1 MLDNY
6 VWSQITE
13 LVLNPDIFLQLS
25 ALKDDSSDV
34 AIQNALG
41 AVKAQILVKE
51 KEKEK
56 TRIMFMR
63 DAITEEE
70 MSVGMAKINK
80 ELDILNKQVD
90 EYAGLL
96 TSNSRKLQSADMIK
110 TMVAF
115 IGQGIED
122 ERQGIKTLSLREKR
136 GIIDML
142 VKEIIIEFQG
152 EDVVLTYVGIIDEL
166 IRKKIADNDA
176 AATVAGGTN
185 CCDLCSYHQKI

>member
-1 MLDNY
+1 
-6 VWSQITE
+6 
-13 LVLNPDIFLQLS
+13 
-25 ALKDDSSDV
+25 
-34 AIQNALG
+34 
-41 AVKAQILVKE
+41 
-51 KEKEK
+51 
-56 TRIMFMR
+56 
-63 DAITEEE
+63 
-70 MSVGMAKINK
+70 
-80 ELDILNKQVD
+80 
-90 EYAGLL
+90 
-96 TSNSRKLQSADMIK
+96 MIK